1 MYMQSQNVHG
11 LPILSSVMTRVKKA
25 NWKDS
30 NPVSYKYLQQWT
42 TEAPSLNLISHAVC
56 EASCQALSLSL
67 SLSFPGGKKEREG
80 EACLLLTVNS
90 NITINTPG
98 PHLCLKGEKTLMTR
112 EITR

>member
-30 NPVSYKYLQQWT
+30 NPVSYKYIQQWT
-42 TEAPSLNLISHAVC
+42 TEAPSLNLISLYVKLLARH
-56 EASCQALSLSL
+56 SL

-90 NITINTPG
+90 NIMINTPG

>member
-42 TEAPSLNLISHAVC
+42 TEAPGLNLISHAVC
-56 EASCQALSLSL
+56 EASCQAHSLSLSL
-67 SLSFPGGKKEREG
+67 SLSFPGGKKERERSMFAPYC
-80 EACLLLTVNS
+80 E
-90 NITINTPG
+90 
-98 PHLCLKGEKTLMTR
+98 LKHNDKYPWPPSLFKR
-112 EITR
+112 

>member
-67 SLSFPGGKKEREG
+67 SLLSRGKERERG
-80 EACLLLTVNS
+80 RSMFAPYCE
-90 NITINTPG
+90 
-98 PHLCLKGEKTLMTR
+98 LKHNDKYPWPPSLFKR
-112 EITR
+112 

>member
-1 MYMQSQNVHG
+1 MYMQSQNVYG

-56 EASCQALSLSL
+56 EASCQALSLSPFQGERKRERSMFAPYCEL
-67 SLSFPGGKKEREG
+67 KHNDKYPWPPSLFKR
-80 EACLLLTVNS
+80 
-90 NITINTPG
+90 
-98 PHLCLKGEKTLMTR
+98 
-112 EITR
+112 

>member
-1 MYMQSQNVHG
+1 MYMQSQNVYG

-56 EASCQALSLSL
+56 EASCQALSLSPFQGERKRERSMFAPYCEL
-67 SLSFPGGKKEREG
+67 KHNNKYPWPPSLFKR
-80 EACLLLTVNS
+80 
-90 NITINTPG
+90 
-98 PHLCLKGEKTLMTR
+98 
-112 EITR
+112 

>member
-1 MYMQSQNVHG
+1 MYMQSQNVYG

-25 NWKDS
+25 NGKDS

-67 SLSFPGGKKEREG
+67 LSRGKERER
-80 EACLLLTVNS
+80 EKHVCSLL
-90 NITINTPG
+90 
-98 PHLCLKGEKTLMTR
+98 
-112 EITR
+112 

>member
-1 MYMQSQNVHG
+1 MQSQNVYG

-56 EASCQALSLSL
+56 EASCQALSLSPFQGERKRERSMFAPYCEL
-67 SLSFPGGKKEREG
+67 KHNDKYPWPPSLFKR
-80 EACLLLTVNS
+80 
-90 NITINTPG
+90 
-98 PHLCLKGEKTLMTR
+98 
-112 EITR
+112 

>member
-1 MYMQSQNVHG
+1 MYMQSQNVYG

-42 TEAPSLNLISHAVC
+42 TEAPGLNLISHAVC
-56 EASCQALSLSL
+56 EASCQAHSLSL
-67 SLSFPGGKKEREG
+67 SLYPFQGERKRER

-90 NITINTPG
+90 NITINTLG
-98 PHLCLKGEKTLMTR
+98 PHLCLKGEKHK
-112 EITR
+112 

>member
-30 NPVSYKYLQQWT
+30 NPVSYKYIQQWT

-56 EASCQALSLSL
+56 EASCQALSLSLSL

-90 NITINTPG
+90 NITINTLG
-98 PHLCLKGEKTLMTR
+98 PHLCLKGEKH
-112 EITR
+112 